1 MSGDN
6 IRIRSYDHKLDFE
19 DIRKVWHEV
28 GWMEFENTESMKI
41 FFESGRTTVAEVN
54 GHAESMALSI
64 TGGLLHQTNRLN
76 LCVVGAVTT
85 SHIARKLG
93 LARKITACRIAEDAA
108 NGAHVS
114 TLGMFEQDF
123 YNTLGFGTAAYVH
136 IATFQPSSLKKLPK
150 HEIPCRITAKDAEE
164 IQAARDMQ
172 MPCHGKAYLPLE
184 HTLAELSWKKTGFG
198 FGFRD
203 KNGILTHHIWLSGK
217 GKEQGPYR
225 VEWMAYQNTDQMLEL
240 FSLLKSMGDQIHSVQ
255 MIEPPHIQIQDLLNK
270 PFFHRSITRNSPH
283 EAGMK
288 ASAFFQIRI
297 LNLEETLKR
306 TALNCPDFKFILKLS
321 DPIENFLP
329 ANSLWRGCG
338 GTYLVTLGKT
348 CSAIKNPVYQQLP
361 VLTCSI
367 NAFSRMWFGVR
378 PASVLMASEDMKSDP
393 GLIEKLD
400 SAFNLPAPH
409 FNWEF

>member
-1 MSGDN
+1 MSGDRIK
-6 IRIRSYDHKLDFE
+6 IRPYDYKKDFE

-28 GWMEFENTESMKI
+28 GWMEFENSESMKI
-41 FFESGRTTVAEVN
+41 FFESGRTTIAEIA
-54 GHAESMALSI
+54 GHTESMALTI
-64 TGGLLHQTNRLN
+64 TGELFHQKSRLN
-76 LCVVGAVTT
+76 LSVVGAVTT

-114 TLGMFEQDF
+114 TLGMFEQGF

-136 IATFQPSSLKKLPK
+136 ITTFQPAFLKNLPK
-150 HEIPCRITAKDAEE
+150 HGIPCRLTAKDAEE
-164 IQAARDMQ
+164 IHATRTLQMQ
-172 MPCHGKAYLPLE
+172 CHGKAFLPFE
-184 HTLAELSWKKTGFG
+184 HTLAELSWKKNAFG

-240 FSLLKSMGDQIHSVQ
+240 LSLLKSMGDQIHSVQ
-255 MIEPPHIQIQDLLNK
+255 MIEPPHIQIQDILDK
-270 PFFHRSITRNSPH
+270 PFFYRSVTRNSPH

-297 LNLEETLKR
+297 LNLEETLKK
-306 TALNCPDFKFILKLS
+306 TELNCSDFQFILKLS
-321 DPIENFLP
+321 DPIKNFLP
-329 ANSLWRGCG
+329 VGSPWQGCC
-338 GTYLVTLGKT
+338 GTYLVKLGEK
-348 CSAIKNPVYQQLP
+348 CSALKNPVKQNVP
-361 VLTCSI
+361 VLECSV
-367 NAFSRMWFGVR
+367 NAFSRIWFGVR
-378 PASVLMASEDMKSDP
+378 PASVLQTSEEIKSDP

-400 SAFNLPAPH
+400 MAFALPTPY
-409 FNWEF
+409 FYWEF